1 MANVRDMAS
10 RQRATRATGRVPNKH
25 AGRAATPRRPHAAR
39 PLNTLYMT
47 VVKTKKNFEINI
59 KNFFSI

>member
-1 MANVRDMAS
+1 V
-10 RQRATRATGRVPNKH
+10 TNKH

-47 VVKTKKNFEINI
+47 VSLSVCVSVCVRHVRTFCQNELTYLR
-59 KNFFSI
+59 NFFTVV

>member
-1 MANVRDMAS
+1 VPL
-10 RQRATRATGRVPNKH
+10 RVTNKH

-47 VVKTKKNFEINI
+47 PTVVSLFAGGRRDVQAGAHLQ
-59 KNFFSI
+59 